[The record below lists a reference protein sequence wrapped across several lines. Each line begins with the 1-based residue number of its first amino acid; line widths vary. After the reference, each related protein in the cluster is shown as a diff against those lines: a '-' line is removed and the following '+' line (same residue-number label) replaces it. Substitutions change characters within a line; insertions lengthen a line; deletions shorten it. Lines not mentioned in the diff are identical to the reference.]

1 MSVRSK
7 IVDPVNPPRPIIALA
22 LVALVLLAACAAEAP
37 APPIPAPPQPAPG
50 PIGLIERVATDRA
63 MYAPGAPVAIA
74 VELRNRGAA
83 SFSGDIALSF
93 AHLGDGAA
101 PDQAQSV
108 ASLAPGAATTLT
120 FTWAPPAA
128 DFQGYRVEARARDK
142 SGATLDT
149 AATAVD
155 VSSDWRK
162 FPRYGF
168 VSRYEAGLDADA
180 TIARMNDFHLNGVQF
195 YDWQWQHHRPYSPEA
210 TWRDIA
216 NRPVARAS
224 VAGLIDAA
232 HRRGMVAMNY
242 NLAYGGYDGYWRDG
256 SGANVEWGLFKR
268 ASGPPDPSAQ
278 DFHPLPGGWAT
289 GKLYLFDPASPDWR
303 RYIFEQERQV
313 FEHFAF
319 DGWHVDTLGKRS
331 LLWNAGGQNVVL
343 PDALAD
349 FAGAARAALGK
360 RIVLNT
366 VGGYG
371 QDAVAARPEVDFVY
385 SELWEGDGVSTYA
398 DVDALAARAARSG
411 KAIVM
416 PAYMNRDYA
425 EHTPPGQTRFFREPS
440 VRLADAAIF
449 AAGASHLELGDG
461 DGMLSKEYFPSQPLV
476 MSDSLRLAMR
486 DYYDFLV
493 AYENLLRDGT
503 TGDDRQVAI
512 DGVKTSARGQ
522 AGAVWTLAK
531 RRPGYA
537 ILHLINLTGNRLPLW
552 RDAGAF
558 YPVPPP
564 LTNLAV
570 KMYLPAAPRAGARL
584 WLASPDADHG
594 RASALAYTVGNDAGG
609 PFVAFAVP
617 RLTYWDMLWLEQ

>member
-1 MSVRSK
+1 VRGS
-7 IVDPVNPPRPIIALA
+7 L
-22 LVALVLLAACAAEAP
+22 
-37 APPIPAPPQPAPG
+37 
-50 PIGLIERVATDRA
+50 
-63 MYAPGAPVAIA
+63 AIA

-93 AHLGDGAA
+93 AHLGDDAA

-120 FTWAPPAA
+120 FTWAPPPT

-180 TIARMNDFHLNGVQF
+180 TIAGMNDFHLNGVQF
-195 YDWQWQHHRPYSPEA
+195 YDWQWQHHRPYSPEQ

-216 NRPVARAS
+216 NRPIARAA

-242 NLAYGGYDGYWRDG
+242 NLAYGGYDGYWHDG
-256 SGANVEWGLFKR
+256 SGARVEWGLFKR
-268 ASGPPDPSAQ
+268 ASGPPDPSEQ

-289 GKLYLFDPASPDWR
+289 GKLFLFDPANPDWR

-371 QDAVAARPEVDFVY
+371 QDAAASRPEVDFVY

-493 AYENLLRDGT
+493 AYENLLRDGA
-503 TGDDRQVAI
+503 RPAAIRVAI
-512 DGVKTSARGQ
+512 DGQPTSDDGR
-522 AGAVWTLAK
+522 AGMIWALPRATPTATVV
-531 RRPGYA
+531 
-537 ILHLINLTGNRLPLW
+537 HLINLKNNRLSLW
-552 RDAGAF
+552 RDRGAI
-558 YPVPPP
+558 YPAPDV
-564 LTNLAV
+564 LENLSV
-570 KMYLPAAPRAGARL
+570 TLHMPTPHRTGARL
-584 WLASPDADHG
+584 WYATPDANHG
-594 RASALAYTVGNDAGG
+594 AATALAYTSGTDTQG
-609 PFVAFAVP
+609 AFIQFTLP
-617 RLTYWDMLWLEQ
+617 RLQYWDMLWLEN